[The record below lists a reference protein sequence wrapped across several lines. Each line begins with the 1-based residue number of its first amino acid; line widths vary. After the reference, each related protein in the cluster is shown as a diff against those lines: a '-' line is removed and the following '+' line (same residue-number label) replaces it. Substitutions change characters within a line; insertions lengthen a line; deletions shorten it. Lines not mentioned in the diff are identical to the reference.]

1 MLGVDFRSAYRE
13 FLKDVRKQP
22 ASGGMHMAKA
32 RAWVIALVTGLVLC
46 AVIVAHGSSS
56 AQTNDVQSITLK
68 FATNLPA
75 THYLSVQG
83 DIVFMDKVKSLSGG
97 KIQIQYFPND
107 ELGKAADMVT
117 MANSGIA
124 DVVAGSPPYV
134 SSLMPLSNAFD
145 LPAMLPNADVGTK
158 AYNKVANDPNSVIAK
173 RDFQANHLHFLYA
186 ATLPLYQI
194 VTVKTPIKSIA
205 DLKGMRI
212 RSGGGAEDLVVRA
225 LGGVPVTMA
234 RSEDYNA
241 FQRGALDGGIF
252 NLPSI
257 HVNKVD
263 EVCHYATTN
272 ANVSSF
278 VYAVEISERTWNT
291 LNPATQK
298 VISQAAAAAAQSLGS
313 NMVSDNEKA
322 ITFLKN
328 QGMTFTTLSASDKAQ
343 LTQMLQP
350 VWSRW
355 QDDMKSRGLD
365 GAAAIKEVQAAVKST

>member
-1 MLGVDFRSAYRE
+1 
-13 FLKDVRKQP
+13 
-22 ASGGMHMAKA
+22 MANA
-32 RAWVIALVTGLVLC
+32 RARATALLTGLVLS
-46 AVIVAHGSSS
+46 AVIVAQGSSS
-56 AQTNDVQSITLK
+56 AQSSDVQDVTLK

-83 DIVFMDKVKSLSGG
+83 DAVFMDQVKSLSSG
-97 KIQIQYFPND
+97 KIKIQYFPND
-107 ELGKAADMVT
+107 QLGTAADMVT

-134 SSLMPLSNAFD
+134 SSLMPLGNAFD
-145 LPAMLPNADVGTK
+145 LPAILPNADVGTR
-158 AYNKVANDPNSVIAK
+158 AYNKVANDPNSAIAK

-194 VTVKTPIKSIA
+194 VTVKTPIRSLA
-205 DLKGMRI
+205 DIKGMRI

-252 NLPSI
+252 NLPSL

-278 VYAVEISERTWNT
+278 VYAVEISDRTWNS
-291 LNPATQK
+291 LNPATQR
-298 VISQAAAAAAQSLGS
+298 VISQAAAAAAQSLGR

-322 ITFLKN
+322 VTQLKAA
-328 QGMTFTTLSASDKAQ
+328 GMTFTSLSPPDKSQ

-350 VWSRW
+350 VWARW

-365 GAAAIKEVQAAVKST
+365 GAAAIKEVQAAVKSSS

>member
-1 MLGVDFRSAYRE
+1 MTKARSRAAA
-13 FLKDVRKQP
+13 LVMGLALLAAI
-22 ASGGMHMAKA
+22 ASGGP
-32 RAWVIALVTGLVLC
+32 
-46 AVIVAHGSSS
+46 SS
-56 AQTNDVQSITLK
+56 AQSSDVQSITLK

-83 DIVFMDKVKSLSGG
+83 DKVFMDQVQSLSGG
-97 KIQIQYFPND
+97 KIKIQYFPND

-145 LPAMLPNADVGTK
+145 LPAILPNADVGTK
-158 AYNKVANDPNSVIAK
+158 AYNKVANDPNSTIAK
-173 RDFQANHLHFLYA
+173 RDYQANHLHFLYA

-194 VTVKTPIKSIA
+194 VTVKTPIKSLA
-205 DLKGMRI
+205 DIKGMRI

-225 LGGVPVTMA
+225 LGGVPITMA

-278 VYAVEISERTWNT
+278 VYAVEISERTWNS

-298 VISQAAAAAAQSLGS
+298 VVSQAAAAAAQSLGS

-322 ITFLKN
+322 IASLKN
-328 QGMTFTTLSASDKAQ
+328 GGMTFTTLSSSDKTE
-343 LTQMLQP
+343 LTKMLQP
-350 VWSRW
+350 VWTRW

-365 GAAAIKEVQAAVKST
+365 GAAAIKEVQAAVKASA

>member
-1 MLGVDFRSAYRE
+1 MGRTR
-13 FLKDVRKQP
+13 
-22 ASGGMHMAKA
+22 A
-32 RAWVIALVTGLVLC
+32 RATALLTGLVLS
-46 AVIVAHGSSS
+46 AVIVAHGSSN
-56 AQTNDVQSITLK
+56 AQTSDVQSITLK
-68 FATNLPA
+68 LATNLPP
-75 THYLSVQG
+75 THYLSMQG
-83 DIVFMDKVKSLSGG
+83 DKVFMDQVQSLSGG
-97 KIQIQYFPND
+97 KIKIQYFPSD

-124 DVVAGSPPYV
+124 DIVAGSPPYV

-145 LPAMLPNADVGTK
+145 LPAILPNADLGTK
-158 AYNKVANDPNSVIAK
+158 AYNKVANDPNSAIAK
-173 RDFQANHLHFLYA
+173 RDYAANHLHFLYA

-194 VTVKTPIKSIA
+194 VTVKTPIKSLA
-205 DLKGMRI
+205 DVKGMRI
-212 RSGGGAEDLVVRA
+212 RSAGGAEDLVVRA

-313 NMVSDNEKA
+313 NMVSDNDKA
-322 ITFLKN
+322 VEFLKK
-328 QGMTFTTLSASDKAQ
+328 QGMTFTTLSASDKSE
-343 LTQMLQP
+343 LTKILQP

-355 QDDMKSRGLD
+355 QDEMKSRGLD
-365 GAAAIKEVQAAVKST
+365 GAAAIKEVQAAVKASS